1 MGCLLFYPFLIR
13 PCAPLFISSVFD
25 MNCHF
30 IYTILPTS
38 SHAWK
43 VTIVMRNT
51 IPPSRYLFYFPWNQT
66 CQFLYDGQ
74 GVQFSTFAKKHVKW
88 HLLLKQWGIVRIS
101 PWLWGFLYLTDLEI
115 GYNHVIFASLEHTL
129 NIYPPSW
136 PIIFYVP
143 SSKVRFPFG
152 FSSYSGTLSLLYQET
167 CSSYSCS
174 ALPKFPE
181 LSTLELPLN
190 CSSVPYMVTPG
201 WTFA

>member
-1 MGCLLFYPFLIR
+1 MK
-13 PCAPLFISSVFD
+13 SNVSV
-25 MNCHF
+25 
-30 IYTILPTS
+30 
-38 SHAWK
+38 
-43 VTIVMRNT
+43 
-51 IPPSRYLFYFPWNQT
+51 
-66 CQFLYDGQ
+66 LYDGQ

-88 HLLLKQWGIVRIS
+88 HLLLKQYNISTGVVRIS
-101 PWLWGFLYLTDLEI
+101 PWLWGFLYLADLEI

-190 CSSVPYMVTPG
+190 CSSSSIYGNTRVNFCLAHPRTWKRAGLETGYTHSPVLT
-201 WTFA
+201 

>member
-1 MGCLLFYPFLIR
+1 MK
-13 PCAPLFISSVFD
+13 SNVSV
-25 MNCHF
+25 
-30 IYTILPTS
+30 
-38 SHAWK
+38 
-43 VTIVMRNT
+43 
-51 IPPSRYLFYFPWNQT
+51 
-66 CQFLYDGQ
+66 LYDGQ
-74 GVQFSTFAKKHVKW
+74 GVQFSTFAKKTRQMAFTVETIQY
-88 HLLLKQWGIVRIS
+88 LQWVVRIS
-101 PWLWGFLYLTDLEI
+101 PWLWGFLYLADLEI

-190 CSSVPYMVTPG
+190 CSSSSIYGNTRVNFCLAHPRTWKRAGLETGYTHSPVLT
-201 WTFA
+201 